1 MTHRILIFILAS
13 SSCSHSISLYMSGVM
28 PHEKCVANGHRDH
41 LWSCSM
47 LCEDELVLT
56 VCNHLLN
63 YKCYVRRHACQ
74 MLLAQGLSTT
84 TDSHIRYIL
93 KTSSRIVDI
102 SCKQTSLVGVSTTPE
117 ISKAG
122 ERKRNQLT
130 TLSESSRSSRQASS
144 ITRSYTHQAD

>member
-1 MTHRILIFILAS
+1 
-13 SSCSHSISLYMSGVM
+13 
-28 PHEKCVANGHRDH
+28 
-41 LWSCSM
+41 M

-84 TDSHIRYIL
+84 TDSRLRYIM

-117 ISKAG
+117 ISK
-122 ERKRNQLT
+122 EREREKMRNQLT